1 MNSADLTM
9 PNEQA
14 LARRAQSDPAAFAR
28 LYDHY
33 LRRVYNYMR
42 YRLPDA
48 QTADD
53 LTAQVFYRA
62 LESLDRYNAEQA
74 PFGAWL
80 FGIAHHVVNDHFR
93 YQKRMNWLS
102 LDSLRHRF
110 SLNPQPEEA
119 FIQSERQRSVL
130 QAVARLTERER
141 DIVALK
147 FGGSLNN
154 RQIAELTGLSAS
166 NVGVILYRAMKQ
178 IKATLGTQEQVN
190 ERA

>member
-1 MNSADLTM
+1 MNTADMTM
-9 PNEQA
+9 SNERRLAQQA
-14 LARRAQSDPAAFAR
+14 RQDPAALAR

-62 LESLDRYNAEQA
+62 LESLDRYEPERA

-93 YQKRMNWLS
+93 RQQRVSWLP
-102 LDSLRHRF
+102 LDSLRQRF

-119 FIQSERQRSVL
+119 LIQSERQKSVL

-147 FGGSLNN
+147 FGGGLTN
-154 RQIAELTGLSAS
+154 REIADLLSLSAS

-178 IKATLGTQEQVN
+178 LKVTLDTQE
-190 ERA
+190 